1 MKNTDQLSR
10 DSIEYY
16 KERTEKLEMEKEA
29 LEAKLKWYE
38 EQFRLSQQR
47 RFGSS
52 SEKTNPD
59 QLSLFNEAEDTANP
73 DVEEPTVET
82 ITYKRK
88 KQRNR
93 REDKLENLPTETVE
107 YRLPAEEQVCSCCS
121 GPLHEMS
128 TQVRSEIEVIP
139 AQVK

>member
-1 MKNTDQLSR
+1 MKNTDTKNQE
-10 DSIEYY
+10 SIEYY
-16 KERTEKLEMEKEA
+16 KERNEKLEIEKEA

-73 DVEEPTVET
+73 EIEEPTLET
-82 ITYKRK
+82 ITITRK
-88 KQRNR
+88 KRDR
-93 REDKLENLPTETVE
+93 RDD
-107 YRLPAEEQVCSCCS
+107 
-121 GPLHEMS
+121 
-128 TQVRSEIEVIP
+128 
-139 AQVK
+139 